1 MKYYFSSE
9 TMSFPALGAFIMTI
23 IAAGIMPIMPYVLR
37 ISPIFRILSWM
48 LPQGGTGPSREAIS
62 KGNYEMHFIANAET
76 EPYDAPIRV
85 RGIVRGM
92 YSQAIAILPLLHLTH
107 CFSGRKDPGYGDTC
121 RMVAESALSLVYS
134 YDDLPGKEGGILTP
148 ATAFGDVLLKRL
160 RDEGGMDFLV
170 EKMN

>member
-92 YSQAIAILPLLHLTH
+92 YSQTIAILPLPHLTH
-107 CFSGRKDPGYGDTC
+107 CFSGRKDP
-121 RMVAESALSLVYS
+121 ALSLVYS